1 MVIAQKRPARLSGPQ
16 NSFFK
21 TLEVQLQPE
30 YGLPGIA
37 RETKAGILEVRCI
50 RDQEIPLRAR
60 IRDRLALIRAAGH
73 KLGMIECVQEASQQF
88 QVNTLSSVDVRG
100 KRDVPVID
108 WRRLNRIAR
117 GSWHCPK
124 ASNNILR
131 ISD

>member
-1 MVIAQKRPARLSGPQ
+1 MA
-16 NSFFK
+16 
-21 TLEVQLQPE
+21 
-30 YGLPGIA
+30 GIA
-37 RETKAGILEVRCI
+37 RETHPGVLKVRCV
-50 RDQEIPLRAR
+50 RDQEIPLRAG
-60 IRDRLALIRAAGH
+60 IRYRLALIGAAGH
-73 KLGMIECVQEASQQF
+73 KLRMIECVQEASQQF
-88 QVNTLSSVDVRG
+88 QVNTLSGVDVRG